1 MVDLIKALVLFKIS
15 IITAVKIFMVRIIRI
30 IMNFAIQ
37 AAKEEFESQMRE
49 FGIIKFSQNLSETQ
63 ALEDHT
69 MEAEIKKLK
78 EENDKLKVLLD
89 KEKMDRTLLQETLD
103 ETKQKTQNELEY
115 LQKIYEKKVK
125 EISDEIRSKYEIKIE
140 ETLQVTERYENQ
152 CKIAEKKIRDLQN
165 ILIDVD

>member
-69 MEAEIKKLK
+69 MEAEIEKLK
-78 EENDKLKVLLD
+78 DENDKLKVLLD
-89 KEKMDRTLLQETLD
+89 KEIMDRTSLQKMLD
-103 ETKQKTQNELEY
+103 ETKQKTQEELEY
-115 LQKIYEKKVK
+115 LQKIYEKKVT
-125 EISDEIRSKYEIKIE
+125 EISDEIRSKYDMKIE
-140 ETLQVTERYENQ
+140 ETLQITERYENQ
-152 CKIAEKKIRDLQN
+152 CKIAEKKIRELQN

>member
-69 MEAEIKKLK
+69 MEAEIEKLK
-78 EENDKLKVLLD
+78 DENDKLKVLLD
-89 KEKMDRTLLQETLD
+89 KEIMDRTTLQKTLD
-103 ETKQKTQNELEY
+103 ETKQKTQEELEY
-115 LQKIYEKKVK
+115 LQKIYEKKVT
-125 EISDEIRSKYEIKIE
+125 EISDEIRSKYDMKIE
-140 ETLQVTERYENQ
+140 ETLQITERYENQ
-152 CKIAEKKIRDLQN
+152 CKIAEKKIRELQN

>member
-125 EISDEIRSKYEIKIE
+125 EISDEIRAKYEIKIE

>member
-89 KEKMDRTLLQETLD
+89 KEIMDRTLLQETLD

-125 EISDEIRSKYEIKIE
+125 EISDEIRAKYEIKIE